1 MKRFALGYEYLCRII
16 MMVFV
21 THVAFIVHTC
31 LGLVVAGFFPSIAA
45 TYTTYRTWL
54 LDVSDRSW
62 TMRRTW
68 NVFHLAWKAELK
80 SANLFGYPQ
89 FGVWALLVWEYF
101 LMNWNDAGP
110 IGYGVSGALFV
121 LNVCYGLFVMMSW
134 IVRANFD
141 ERPWWVVR
149 YSMQMIVARP
159 LSSLLLIMLLLVV
172 AYAYYAWP
180 GLMAAFGI
188 VTPIFAAMMV
198 AYSFARLPGM
208 DVHEI
213 EPVETKTMQ

>member
-1 MKRFALGYEYLCRII
+1 
-16 MMVFV
+16 
-21 THVAFIVHTC
+21 
-31 LGLVVAGFFPSIAA
+31 
-45 TYTTYRTWL
+45 
-54 LDVSDRSW
+54 
-62 TMRRTW
+62 
-68 NVFHLAWKAELK
+68 
-80 SANLFGYPQ
+80 
-89 FGVWALLVWEYF
+89 
-101 LMNWNDAGP
+101 
-110 IGYGVSGALFV
+110 
-121 LNVCYGLFVMMSW
+121 MSW